1 MLMKT
6 KRKKYSY
13 SNQNQF
19 ELIKKNGNCT
29 LNYYNWAKKR
39 MQKRTELQKIITD
52 FEFMEKIKDQFKIK
66 KKNFLKSK
74 YRT

>member
-1 MLMKT
+1 MNVDENKE
-6 KRKKYSY
+6 KNNY

-19 ELIKKNGNCT
+19 ELIKTNGNCT

-52 FEFMEKIKDQFKIK
+52 FEFKEKIKDQFKIK

>member
-1 MLMKT
+1 MLMKI
-6 KRKKYSY
+6 KRKKNSY

-39 MQKRTELQKIITD
+39 MQKKTELQKIITD
-52 FEFMEKIKDQFKIK
+52 FEFKE
-66 KKNFLKSK
+66 KSK
-74 YRT
+74 TNLK